1 MRKLLIILCLSLP
14 WLTSAAEKQKPEP
27 KTDAQKYAAALSAY
41 LAKIEAEVAD
51 KVKAEQDYYTATADI
66 YEAHYSDN
74 ILQSLSL
81 ERRER
86 GEALADQST
95 VNKMPQNLS
104 SLRSGMLEQA
114 RSDVA
119 NLQQFTR
126 DEQAIRNAY
135 LAGIAQ
141 LSAGDAKVKALKDAI
156 DKLAVPSN
164 AWGNLKDLASFG
176 EEVDASFTKLKCAD
190 LKKEID
196 QLTKQKGDLD
206 KVSKP
211 SSAQKAQLQSVN
223 ARLADDQKVSTNK
236 CKDSTSGGG
245 TTK

>member
-1 MRKLLIILCLSLP
+1 MRKLLIILCLLP

-95 VNKMPQNLS
+95 VNKMSQNLS
-104 SLRSGMLEQA
+104 SLRSGMLEQ
-114 RSDVA
+114 
-119 NLQQFTR
+119 
-126 DEQAIRNAY
+126 
-135 LAGIAQ
+135 
-141 LSAGDAKVKALKDAI
+141 
-156 DKLAVPSN
+156 
-164 AWGNLKDLASFG
+164 
-176 EEVDASFTKLKCAD
+176 
-190 LKKEID
+190 
-196 QLTKQKGDLD
+196 
-206 KVSKP
+206 
-211 SSAQKAQLQSVN
+211 
-223 ARLADDQKVSTNK
+223 
-236 CKDSTSGGG
+236 
-245 TTK
+245 